1 MSIKTRVV
9 KLEGQAA
16 KIGGCQQLSPQE
28 VADKLDKLFLTVKE
42 RQGRIEAGL
51 DSDAIKGRNLAD
63 ADNSGMDDKTLAAK
77 IAGIYFLAKSG
88 WQ

>member
-16 KIGGCQQLSPQE
+16 KVGGCQQLSPQE
-28 VADKLDKLFLTVKE
+28 IADKLDKLFLTVKE
-42 RQGRIEAGL
+42 RQEAGL
-51 DSDAIKGRNLAD
+51 EGDAIKGRNLAD